1 MKRIERLYLSGP
13 EIWYPDAEAFA
24 SERKGLCRAAG
35 FEAVTALDGAMI
47 ETLNTEAMAREAY
60 ASRTGQM
67 RLADAG
73 IFNLTP
79 WRGPSCDAATA
90 FEAGFM
96 AALAKPIFAYL
107 NVATEDEADYLGRI
121 DIHMGAHQDEAE
133 VWRDEDA
140 CRIEDFALPES
151 LMLWAEA
158 RRLFVIVT
166 PDVLGDLTGLEMCL
180 EALSLYTD

>member
-24 SERKGLCRAAG
+24 IERKGLCRAAG
-35 FEAVTALDGAMI
+35 LDAVTALDGVLI
-47 ETLNTEAMAREAY
+47 ETLNTEAKAREIY
-60 ASRTGQM
+60 AARTAQM
-67 RLADAG
+67 RQADAG

-79 WRGPSCDAATA
+79 WRGASCDAATA

-96 AALAKPIFAYL
+96 AAQGKPIFAYL
-107 NVATEDEADYLGRI
+107 NVATEDEADYLSRI
-121 DIHMGAHQDEAE
+121 DIHIGASQDDMGI
-133 VWRDEDA
+133 WRDEDD